1 MKKNINS
8 TKIQQMIAALKGDLV
23 KFSST
28 FGFQAAYAPSGII
41 VGIEKRDIMG
51 FAERVSYK
59 VLWADGKHTREW
71 DCYLEKL
78 V

>member
-1 MKKNINS
+1 MK
-8 TKIQQMIAALKGDLV
+8 KGDLV
-23 KFSST
+23 KFNSN
-28 FGFQAAYAPSGII
+28 FGFQASYAQSGII
-41 VGIEKRDIMG
+41 VGVEKKEIIG

-59 VLWADGKHTREW
+59 VLWADGEYTREW

>member
-1 MKKNINS
+1 MK
-8 TKIQQMIAALKGDLV
+8 KGDLV
-23 KFSST
+23 KFNSK

-41 VGIEKRDIMG
+41 VGIFKLS
-51 FAERVSYK
+51 ERVSYK
-59 VLWADGKHTREW
+59 VLWADGIYTREW